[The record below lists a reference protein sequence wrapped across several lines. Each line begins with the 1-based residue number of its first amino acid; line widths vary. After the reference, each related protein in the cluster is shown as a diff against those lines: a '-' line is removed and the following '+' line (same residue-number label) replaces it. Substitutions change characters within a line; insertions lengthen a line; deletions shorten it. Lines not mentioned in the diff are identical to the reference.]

1 MKIDEKVNFSEI
13 RETLLPN
20 AGIDD
25 DFLYIYP
32 DVPDR
37 CTQGIVGFVGNESNP
52 KVKIKL
58 EIDHEWMADH
68 NYVTIAFWINIDDFA
83 DSRIVMTPRYF
94 HVFRQNPFLKFD
106 LWHEIG
112 HFHTLHYFDT
122 AFDENGSS
130 NKTRM
135 EYFER
140 GDVMPD
146 EKAADLFGLYY
157 TSKEDA
163 IQALSESIRRR
174 RMYTWEIPET
184 TNMAI
189 EEFRRRKRLLRD
201 LVTDEKVRDA
211 LCRLCGKD
219 NYLEI

>member
-1 MKIDEKVNFSEI
+1 MNEKVNANIIIKNHIHYLSYFYVGVNLYI
-13 RETLLPN
+13 RPIMGVKHRICLPN
-20 AGIDD
+20 
-25 DFLYIYP
+25 
-32 DVPDR
+32 
-37 CTQGIVGFVGNESNP
+37 
-52 KVKIKL
+52 L

-68 NYVTIAFWINIDDFA
+68 NNVTIAFWINIDDFA

-94 HVFRQNPFLKFD
+94 HEFRHNPFLKFD
-106 LWHEIG
+106 LWHEIV

-146 EKAADLFGLYY
+146 EKAADLFSLYY

-163 IQALSESIRRR
+163 IQALCESIRRR
-174 RMYTWEIPET
+174 RTYTWELPET
-184 TNMAI
+184 TNLTI